1 LHGLVAILRVFPTFG
16 RTWAESDLR
25 YSGDTIPGLARVAVI
40 GTSTTPGNA
49 QSLVDVERVAGA
61 LALRLQVLEVS
72 GPQDIE
78 TAFQAATKEHAD
90 AILVLAISNRALV
103 ADVAAKG
110 RIPTMYYTA
119 DFVRDGGL
127 MSYGVNTIALFR
139 RAAIYVD
146 RIVKGAKPGDLPI
159 EQPTRF
165 EFVISLQSAR
175 AIGLTVPPVVLSR
188 ADEVIE

>member
-1 LHGLVAILRVFPTFG
+1 
-16 RTWAESDLR
+16 
-25 YSGDTIPGLARVAVI
+25 VAVI